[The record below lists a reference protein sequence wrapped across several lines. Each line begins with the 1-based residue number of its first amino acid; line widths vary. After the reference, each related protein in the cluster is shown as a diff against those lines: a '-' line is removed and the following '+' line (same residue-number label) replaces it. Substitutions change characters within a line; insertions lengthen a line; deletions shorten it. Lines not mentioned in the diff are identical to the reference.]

1 MNTGKKRVIYSTKWI
16 AYTALL
22 TAMVVAMGYVPGIP
36 VLTGKIYWCD
46 FAIFT
51 AAYLTDPVS
60 AMIVGGVGTSFF
72 DLFGINGTAY
82 NAIPSLLIHG
92 LQGLTA
98 SLVFTLLK
106 RFFVRDGSYKKEAV
120 IAVISSILPALIVIF
135 GYFVKRI
142 TWESKPAAVAILKM
156 PANVLQE
163 LIGIAVAVIICYA
176 CSLKRQLVKARLL
189 PDFRREMVIE
199 KSDGADNADSASAA
213 DAALT
218 EDRTDTNQ
226 GENIDEN

>member
-1 MNTGKKRVIYSTKWI
+1 MNKKRVLFSTKWI

-51 AAYLTDPVS
+51 AAYLTDPIS
-60 AMIVGGVGTSFF
+60 AMIVGGIGTTFF

-98 SLVFTLLK
+98 SLIFQLLK
-106 RFFVRDGSYKKEAV
+106 NFFNKKGSYRRETV
-120 IAVISSILPALIVIF
+120 IAIISSILPAIIVIL
-135 GYFVKRI
+135 GYFIKRI
-142 TWESKPAAVAILKM
+142 TWEAKPAEVALLKM

-163 LIGIAVAVIICYA
+163 VIGITVAILICYVA
-176 CSLKRQLVKARLL
+176 GLKKRLINAHLL
-189 PDFRREMVIE
+189 PEFSREMLNKTSANSEETVEINQE
-199 KSDGADNADSASAA
+199 KQPEVAEVATTKA
-213 DAALT
+213 
-218 EDRTDTNQ
+218 ETN
-226 GENIDEN
+226 E

>member
-1 MNTGKKRVIYSTKWI
+1 MNKKRVLFSTKWI

-51 AAYLTDPVS
+51 AAYLTDPIS
-60 AMIVGGVGTSFF
+60 AMIVGGIGTTFF

-98 SLVFTLLK
+98 SLIFQLLK
-106 RFFVRDGSYKKEAV
+106 NFFNKKGSYRRETV
-120 IAVISSILPALIVIF
+120 IAIISSILPAIIVIL
-135 GYFVKRI
+135 GYFIKRI
-142 TWESKPAAVAILKM
+142 TWEAKPAEVALLKM

-163 LIGIAVAVIICYA
+163 VIGITVAILICYVA
-176 CSLKRQLVKARLL
+176 GLKKRLTKAHLL
-189 PDFRREMVIE
+189 PEFSREMLN
-199 KSDGADNADSASAA
+199 KTSANSEETVEINQETQPEVAEVA
-213 DAALT
+213 TTKA
-218 EDRTDTNQ
+218 ETN
-226 GENIDEN
+226 E